1 MNFFEY
7 ISSSSSQIIEL
18 LVEHIKLTTL
28 SVGFAILIGVPLGIL
43 ICYIKKLNKPILGIA
58 NVIQAIP
65 SMALLGFAIPFL
77 GIGTLPAIVT
87 VVLYSLLPIIKNT
100 YTGINS
106 IPPQTIESARGIGLT
121 KLQILFKVQIPLA
134 LPVIMAG
141 VRISAVTAVGLMTM
155 AAFIGAGGLGYLVF
169 SGIRTVNNNQILA
182 GAIPACL
189 LALLVDFLVATV
201 EKLVTPIS
209 LQKVDAAKSRLSKLY
224 YKVTCVVVAAM
235 LVILFL
241 FSTIAAPKKG
251 NKIITIGT
259 KDFTEQMILGHMVAD
274 LIEDRT
280 DITVER
286 KINLGGTQVCFS
298 ALTSNAIDM
307 YIEYSGTAYGDTLGN
322 PPISDMKEVYA
333 TVKRDFKELYNIEVL
348 KQMNFNNTYALAVTK
363 EIANEYN
370 LKKISDLSQYSGQ
383 LVSGTTLEFLNREDG
398 MMGLTKR
405 YNLKFKESIGLD
417 GSPRYIALMNKEV
430 DVVDAFSTDGL
441 LKKFDLVVLE
451 DDKDFFPPYYAIP
464 IVRDE
469 TIERYP
475 EIVDILDE
483 LGGYLNNETMINLN
497 YQVDELQ
504 IEPEVVARQF
514 LVDNNLID

>member
-1 MNFFEY
+1 MCG
-7 ISSSSSQIIEL
+7 SSSDACNII
-18 LVEHIKLTTL
+18 
-28 SVGFAILIGVPLGIL
+28 
-43 ICYIKKLNKPILGIA
+43 
-58 NVIQAIP
+58 
-65 SMALLGFAIPFL
+65 
-77 GIGTLPAIVT
+77 
-87 VVLYSLLPIIKNT
+87 
-100 YTGINS
+100 
-106 IPPQTIESARGIGLT
+106 
-121 KLQILFKVQIPLA
+121 
-134 LPVIMAG
+134 
-141 VRISAVTAVGLMTM
+141 
-155 AAFIGAGGLGYLVF
+155 
-169 SGIRTVNNNQILA
+169 
-182 GAIPACL
+182 
-189 LALLVDFLVATV
+189 
-201 EKLVTPIS
+201 
-209 LQKVDAAKSRLSKLY
+209 
-224 YKVTCVVVAAM
+224 
-235 LVILFL
+235 L

-363 EIANEYN
+363 EVANEYN